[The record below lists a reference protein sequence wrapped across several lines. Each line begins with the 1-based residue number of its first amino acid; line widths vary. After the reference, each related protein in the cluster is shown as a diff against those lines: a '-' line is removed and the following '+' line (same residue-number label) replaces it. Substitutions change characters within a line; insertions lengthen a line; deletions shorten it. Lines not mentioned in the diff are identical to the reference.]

1 MDVGLVGLIFV
12 VLEKKTLAVS
22 STKRGGRG
30 GGLEGG
36 VGLVLPRMCAEF
48 MT

>member
-22 STKRGGRG
+22 STKRGGG
-30 GGLEGG
+30 GVGGG

>member
-1 MDVGLVGLIFV
+1 MDVELVGFIFV

-22 STKRGGRG
+22 STKG
-30 GGLEGG
+30 EEG
-36 VGLVLPRMCAEF
+36 VGGEGRSGLPRMCAEF

>member
-30 GGLEGG
+30 GGVGG
-36 VGLVLPRMCAEF
+36 GGWAGFASDVR
-48 MT
+48 